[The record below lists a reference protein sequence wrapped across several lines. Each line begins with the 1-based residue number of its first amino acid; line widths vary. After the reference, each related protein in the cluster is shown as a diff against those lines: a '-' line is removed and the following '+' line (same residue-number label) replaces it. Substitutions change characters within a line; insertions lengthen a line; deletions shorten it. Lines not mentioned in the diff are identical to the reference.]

1 MPKVTLV
8 TDSSACL
15 TADLAARHGIV
26 VVPLAFLFDGDL
38 HFDGALSGRE
48 FYALLKS
55 CRRFPT
61 TTSPAP
67 GAFLEAFH
75 QARGDGA
82 DAALC
87 ITLPSRYSGTYSSAV
102 NAAELARQEMP
113 GFTVRVVDSGALAM
127 CHGFA
132 VLAAAHALDGGAD
145 LDEAAELAQAVGSQA
160 HLIGVLDTTR
170 YLAKSGRVPWI
181 VHWAAAALSIKP
193 VLSARGQEVKAIARA
208 RTLRAAL
215 DRLLLHLEQQAGAK
229 GGLRVAVMHADALD
243 TAQGLAERI
252 RERWQPQ
259 ELLIT
264 EFTSVMGIHSGPGF
278 VGLAF
283 YSEAD
288 VPDLRAQAVAVEGG
302 APAPDDDV
310 RRLEASLG
318 DLPPPQR
325 PPALV
330 VVSGLPGSGKSHFT
344 GELCRRHPLAHL
356 DSDALRRAL
365 FPQPTHSA
373 GESARLFAACHE
385 LLDRL
390 LGRGVPAVLDATNLR
405 EIHRRPLYRIAEKH
419 GARLLLV
426 RVKAPPALIRRRL
439 ERRARAGNPWDA
451 SAADVEVYERM
462 RKTAEPL
469 RRPHIAVDTSRDI
482 EPALAAVLRELENAT
497 VGLPA

>member
-15 TADLAARHGIV
+15 TADLVARDGIV

-38 HFDGALSGRE
+38 RFDGALSGRE

-55 CRRFPT
+55 SRRFPT

-67 GAFLEAFH
+67 GAFLEAFQ
-75 QARGDGA
+75 QARQRGA

-87 ITLPSRYSGTYSSAV
+87 ITLPSRYSGTYSSAL

-113 GFTVRVVDSGALAM
+113 RFTVRVVDSGGLAM

-132 VLAAAHALDGGAD
+132 VLAAARALESGAGIE
-145 LDEAAELAQAVGSQA
+145 EAADVARAVGSRA
-160 HLIGVLDTTR
+160 HLIGALDTTR
-170 YLAKSGRVPWI
+170 FLAKSGRVPWI
-181 VHWAAAALSIKP
+181 VHWATSALQIKP
-193 VLSARGQEVKAIARA
+193 ILSARGQEVKAIARV
-208 RTLRAAL
+208 RTLPRAL
-215 DRLLLHLEQQAGAK
+215 DRLLSFLEQQGEGK
-229 GGLRVAVMHADALD
+229 PSLHVAVMHADASD
-243 TAQGLAERI
+243 TARELADRI

-259 ELLIT
+259 ELLVT

-283 YSEAD
+283 YSDAD
-288 VPDLRAQAVAVEGG
+288 VPAVRAHVPAVSGG
-302 APAPDDDV
+302 SPELDDDV

-318 DLPPPQR
+318 SLPPPQR

-330 VVSGLPGSGKSHFT
+330 LVSGLPGSGKSHFSR
-344 GELCRRHPLAHL
+344 ELCRRHPLAHL

-365 FPQPTHSA
+365 FPNPTHSA
-373 GESARLFAACHE
+373 QESARLFAACHE

-390 LGRGVPAVLDATNLR
+390 LDRGVSTVLDATNLR
-405 EIHRRPLYRIAEKH
+405 EIHRRPLYPIAERH
-419 GARLLLV
+419 GAPLLLV
-426 RVKAPPALIRRRL
+426 RIQAPPALIRRRL
-439 ERRARAGNPWDA
+439 ESRARVEGHSDI
-451 SAADVEVYERM
+451 EVYERM
-462 RKTAEPL
+462 RKLAEPI

-482 EPALAAVLRELENAT
+482 EPALDELAREMQRVAI
-497 VGLPA
+497 